1 MAQKKKKCTEC
12 NQINHYNKQACIP
25 HNGAMDQINHNVS
38 VEEERLSVRVLGG
51 AGEVREEV

>member
-1 MAQKKKKCTEC
+1 MAQKKYRM
-12 NQINHYNKQACIP
+12 QPNKSLKTSKRASP
-25 HNGAMDQINHNVS
+25 NNGAMDQINHNVS